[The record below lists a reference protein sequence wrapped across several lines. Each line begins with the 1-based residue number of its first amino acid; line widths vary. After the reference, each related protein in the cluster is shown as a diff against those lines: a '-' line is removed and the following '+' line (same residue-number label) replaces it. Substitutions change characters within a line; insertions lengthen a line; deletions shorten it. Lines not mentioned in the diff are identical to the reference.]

1 MEGHVRV
8 AMVNINVV
16 KVESR
21 LFKSRLLF
29 AAAILPSKSVHAE
42 LVIGVPPAVVWNAL
56 MDSSGY
62 GDWNPIFTRVDGVFA
77 EGAIMALSMTTSD
90 GGSTD
95 IEVVVKE
102 MIPNQKLH
110 QSAGIPGVLT
120 ANHQWLVEEIPEG
133 TRVTQ
138 HEEYRGVGV
147 LFYDPAYVQ
156 DFYQQGMENLKK
168 RLERDSR

>member
-1 MEGHVRV
+1 MKWIIV
-8 AMVNINVV
+8 AAVAVAAV
-16 KVESR
+16 
-21 LFKSRLLF
+21 L
-29 AAAILPSKSVHAE
+29 AAAILPRKSVHAE
-42 LVIGVPPAVVWNAL
+42 LVIGVPPAVIWNAL
-56 MDSSGY
+56 IDGSGY

-77 EGAIMALSMTTSD
+77 EGATMTLSMTTSD

-95 IEVVVKE
+95 IEVIVEE

-120 ANHQWLVEEIPEG
+120 ANHQWLVEEVSLG

-147 LFYDPAYVQ
+147 LLYDPAYVQ
-156 DFYQQGMENLKK
+156 DLYQQGLENLKE
-168 RLERDSR
+168 RLEGEAR

>member
-42 LVIGVPPAVVWNAL
+42 LVIVVWNAL

-62 GDWNPIFTRVDGVFA
+62 GDWIPIFTRVDGVFA

>member
-1 MEGHVRV
+1 MKWTIIAVVVV
-8 AMVNINVV
+8 AAV
-16 KVESR
+16 
-21 LFKSRLLF
+21 L
-29 AAAILPSKSVHAE
+29 AAAILPRKSVHAE
-42 LVIGVPPAVVWNAL
+42 LVIGVPPAVIWNVL
-56 MDSSGY
+56 MDNSSY

-77 EGAIMALSMTTSD
+77 EGAAMALSMTTSD

-120 ANHQWLVEEIPEG
+120 ANHQWLVEEVSQG

-156 DFYQQGMENLKK
+156 DLYQQGLDNLKK
-168 RLERDSR
+168 RLEGEVR